1 VRVIVTGNA
10 GKIGREAVKALTA
23 AGHRV
28 VGFDIK
34 PSPDGART
42 LPVDCADF
50 GEVMGA
56 LSGVDALARTPD
68 AVVHLAGIPA
78 PGLAP
83 DHTTFQVNTVSTYN
97 LFSACARLGIP
108 RIAWASS
115 ETLFG
120 LPYTTPPPFLP
131 VDETSPDRPEYHYA
145 LAKQVGET
153 MAESFVRWRDGLSIA
168 SMRFSNVFTVEDR
181 ATLGEIQAS
190 PPIRKANLWGYVD
203 AVDAG
208 EACRLAVEASLSG
221 HERMVI
227 AAADTIVDIPT
238 AELQQTYFPGV
249 ELRAPLEG
257 HASLLSSARA
267 RELIGYRPQISW
279 RHW

>member
-1 VRVIVTGNA
+1 MRVIVTGNA

-23 AGHRV
+23 AGHRA

-50 GEVMGA
+50 GQVMGA
-56 LSGVDALARTPD
+56 LSGVDAFTRTPD

-83 DHTTFQVNTVSTYN
+83 DHTTFEMNTVSTYN
-97 LFSACARLGIP
+97 VFSACARLGIP
-108 RIAWASS
+108 RIVWGSS
-115 ETLFG
+115 ETIFG

-153 MAESFVRWRDGLSIA
+153 MAGSFVRWREGLSIA
-168 SMRFSNVFTVEDR
+168 SVRFSNVFAEADR
-181 ATLGEIQAS
+181 AALGEIQANPS
-190 PPIRKANLWGYVD
+190 VRKANLWGYVD

-208 EACRLAVEASLSG
+208 QACRLAVEASLTG

-227 AAADTIVDIPT
+227 AAADTIVDIPS
-238 AELQQTYFPGV
+238 AELRKTYFPDV
-249 ELRAPLEG
+249 ELRAPLDG
-257 HASLLSSARA
+257 NASLLSSARA
-267 RELIGYRPQISW
+267 RELIGYQPQISW

>member
-1 VRVIVTGNA
+1 MRVIVTGNA

-23 AGHRV
+23 AGHRA

-34 PSPDGART
+34 PGPDGART

-50 GEVMGA
+50 GQVIGA
-56 LSGVDALARTPD
+56 LSGVDAFTRTPD

-83 DHTTFQVNTVSTYN
+83 DHTTFEMNAVSTYN
-97 LFSACARLGIP
+97 VFSACTRLGIP
-108 RIAWASS
+108 RIVWASS
-115 ETLFG
+115 ETIFG

-145 LAKQVGET
+145 LAKHVGET
-153 MAESFVRWRDGLSIA
+153 MAESFVRWREGLSIA
-168 SMRFSNVFTVEDR
+168 SMRFSNVFAEADR
-181 ATLGEIQAS
+181 AALGEIQANPS
-190 PPIRKANLWGYVD
+190 VRKANLWGYVD
-203 AVDAG
+203 AADAG
-208 EACRLAVEASLSG
+208 QACRLAVEASLTG

-227 AAADTIVDIPT
+227 AAADTIVDIPS
-238 AELQQTYFPGV
+238 AELQKTYFPDV
-249 ELRAPLEG
+249 ELRAPLDG
-257 HASLLSSARA
+257 NASLLSSARA
-267 RELIGYRPQISW
+267 RELIGYQPRISW

>member
-1 VRVIVTGNA
+1 MRVIVTGNA

-23 AGHRV
+23 AGHRA

-50 GEVMGA
+50 GQVMGA
-56 LSGVDALARTPD
+56 LSGVDAFTRTPD

-83 DHTTFQVNTVSTYN
+83 DHTTFEMNTVSTYN
-97 LFSACARLGIP
+97 VFSACARLGIP
-108 RIAWASS
+108 RIVWGSS
-115 ETLFG
+115 ETIFG

-153 MAESFVRWRDGLSIA
+153 MAGSFVRWRDGLSIA
-168 SMRFSNVFTVEDR
+168 SVRFSNVYAKADR
-181 ATLGEIQAS
+181 AALGEIQANPS
-190 PPIRKANLWGYVD
+190 VRKANLWGYVD

-208 EACRLAVEASLSG
+208 QACRLAVEASLTG

-227 AAADTIVDIPT
+227 AAADTIVDIPS
-238 AELQQTYFPGV
+238 AELRKTYFPDV
-249 ELRAPLEG
+249 ELRAPLDG
-257 HASLLSSARA
+257 NASLLSSARA
-267 RELIGYRPQISW
+267 RELIGYQPQISW